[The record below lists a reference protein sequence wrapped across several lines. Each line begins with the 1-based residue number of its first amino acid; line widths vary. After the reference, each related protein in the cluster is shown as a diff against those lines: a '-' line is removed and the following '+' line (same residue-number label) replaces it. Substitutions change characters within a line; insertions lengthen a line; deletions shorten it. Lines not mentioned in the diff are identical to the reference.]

1 MLFFHQ
7 KKYRCMRLLNKIAFL
22 FFFQT
27 VLFNSYL
34 FAQDTLLTVD
44 EAVKN
49 AIEHNFGITVSRNEI
64 EIGKINNNWAN
75 AGAIPVISA
84 TANKTVGVNNLQ
96 QKLNNGTVITKNGNT
111 TQNFNA
117 GIAVNWKVFD
127 GLKMFATKRRL
138 EELERNGEYAFK
150 KNLNET
156 VYNVIASYYNV
167 VTLNEQIKST
177 EEQIRL
183 YRDRNDLAQ
192 RRLEIGTGAKYEVLE
207 AQVDLNEQYSILLSL
222 RNSLSLAKTSLNNLM
237 GKVPDT
243 SYAVVDTIIVKDLPA
258 IEEAQSKIEKQNPDI
273 LLANSELSILSE
285 TKKEINAERLP
296 VVTLN
301 GFYNFARNK
310 NGAGFTLLNQTYGPS
325 GSIGVAIPLFNGVL
339 IKKQLA
345 VTDIQIKNQKIT
357 QEQTKNDIQTA
368 LTNAYINYNNSLKLV
383 ELEKNNLILATENI
397 YIANERY
404 KKLNITSV
412 ELRQIQISYS
422 DAKNRLYNAL
432 NQAKL
437 AEAQV
442 ALLTGD
448 IANL

>member
-1 MLFFHQ
+1 
-7 KKYRCMRLLNKIAFL
+7 MRRFLKICFL
-22 FFFQT
+22 FFIQFFVFHHH
-27 VLFNSYL
+27 VLS
-34 FAQDTLLTVD
+34 QDSLLTAD
-44 EAVKN
+44 EAVKY
-49 AIEHNFGITVSRNEI
+49 AIEHNFGITISKNEI
-64 EIGKINNNWAN
+64 EIGQINNNWAN
-75 AGAIPVISA
+75 AGAVPLVNA
-84 TANKTVGVNNLQ
+84 TANKVVGVNNLQ
-96 QKLNNGTVITKNGNT
+96 QKLNNGTFITKNGNT

-117 GIAVNWKVFD
+117 GIAVNWTVFD

-138 EELERNGEYAFK
+138 EELERSGEYAFK

-156 VYNVIASYYNV
+156 VYNVISSYYNV
-167 VTLNEQIKST
+167 VTINEQIKST
-177 EEQIRL
+177 LEQIRL
-183 YRDRNDLAQ
+183 YRERYTLAE
-192 RRLEIGTGAKYEVLE
+192 RRFEIGTGAKYEVLQ
-207 AQVDLNEQYSILLSL
+207 AQVDLNEQYSLLLSL
-222 RNSLSLAKTSLNNLM
+222 QNSLALAKSSLSNLI
-237 GKVPDT
+237 GKIPDT
-243 SYAVVDTIIVKDLPA
+243 SYIVVDTITVKQLPT
-258 IEEAQSKIEKQNPDI
+258 IEDAKNKIRTQNPDV
-273 LLANSELSILSE
+273 LLANSDLIVLFE
-285 TKKEINAERLP
+285 TKKEINAQRLP

-325 GSIGVAIPLFNGVL
+325 GSVGVAVPLFRGALV
-339 IKKQLA
+339 KKKLSI
-345 VTDIQIKNQKIT
+345 TDIQIRNQKIT
-357 QEQTKNDIQTA
+357 QEQIKNNIETL

-404 KKLNITSV
+404 KKLNITSI

-448 IANL
+448 IVNL

>member
-1 MLFFHQ
+1 MRRFRKISLLFFTLIFIFH
-7 KKYRCMRLLNKIAFL
+7 YHLL
-22 FFFQT
+22 
-27 VLFNSYL
+27 
-34 FAQDTLLTVD
+34 AQDNLLTAD
-44 EAVKN
+44 EAVKY
-49 AIEHNFGITVSRNEI
+49 AIEHNFGITISKNEI
-64 EIGKINNNWAN
+64 EIGQINNNWAN
-75 AGAIPVISA
+75 AGAVPVVNA
-84 TANKTVGVNNLQ
+84 TANKVVGVNNLQ

-117 GIAVNWKVFD
+117 GIAVNWTVFD

-156 VYNVIASYYNV
+156 VYNVISSYYNV

-177 EEQIRL
+177 LEQIKL

-207 AQVDLNEQYSILLSL
+207 AQVDLNEQYSLLLSL
-222 RNSLSLAKTSLNNLM
+222 QNSLALAKTSLNNLM

-243 SYAVVDTIIVKDLPA
+243 AYHVVDTITVKELP
-258 IEEAQSKIEKQNPDI
+258 IMEDAQIKISKQNPDV
-273 LLANSELSILSE
+273 LLANSDLIVLFE
-285 TKKEINAERLP
+285 TKKEINAARLP

-310 NGAGFTLLNQTYGPS
+310 NSAGFTLLNQTYGPS
-325 GSIGVAIPLFNGVL
+325 GSVGVAIPLFRGTIV
-339 IKKQLA
+339 KKQLSI
-345 VTDIQIKNQKIT
+345 TDIQIRNQKIT
-357 QEQTKNDIQTA
+357 QEQIKNNIKTL

-383 ELEKNNLILATENI
+383 ELEKNNLVLATENI

-404 KKLNITSV
+404 KKLNITSL

-448 IANL
+448 IVNL